1 MPEQTP
7 GWVEFL
13 NREAQALGALANLPK
28 DVLRGHLRDRMRET
42 YRFPLRLELRCLVVG
57 ERYVEAPAHATPAAA
72 ATAPTAGPAASGSGG
87 ATLSLARQGRHLEVV
102 PEGITRE
109 AAALTGPILI
119 AVERLLQEGSVV
131 RVQIDVEDPDAV
143 GPGGP
148 ALTGRLLDLRV
159 DVAVEP

>member
-1 MPEQTP
+1 MPEQNP
-7 GWVEFL
+7 DWVEFL

-42 YRFPLRLELRCLVVG
+42 YRFPLRVDLRCLVVG
-57 ERYVEAPAHATPAAA
+57 ERYLEAPSAPAATTTTTGA
-72 ATAPTAGPAASGSGG
+72 AGASG
-87 ATLSLARQGRHLEVV
+87 ATVSLAPRQARHLEVV

-119 AVERLLQEGSVV
+119 PVERLLQEGSVV
-131 RVQIDVEDPDAV
+131 RVQLDLEAPDAV
-143 GPGGP
+143 GPAGP